1 MKEPGKTEGPCA
13 TKKLC
18 TISGLHLQNQATLVQ
33 ICSFKNNAL
42 SHGLEVK
49 EITFQVIDPT
59 FEVRGEATMGWRGRW
74 IVGKMWQALQKNKI
88 KPFLV

>member
-13 TKKLC
+13 IKKLC

-49 EITFQVIDPT
+49 RNNFPSNKSNLWGEGGGYNGLEG
-59 FEVRGEATMGWRGRW
+59 EVDSRKDVAGTSE
-74 IVGKMWQALQKNKI
+74 KQN
-88 KPFLV
+88 